1 VLYETSIKLPNQE
14 VFINLGHHTP
24 RMGNDGMG
32 SGNARRR
39 NARNKLHSFQYPVQL
54 AAGMT
59 HVRTHEGSLFL
70 FGGFENRA
78 AGIDIET
85 ATKVERLNV
94 KVLEGFTVSARVAI
108 TTTKD
113 IP

>member
-1 VLYETSIKLPNQE
+1 
-14 VFINLGHHTP
+14 
-24 RMGNDGMG
+24 
-32 SGNARRR
+32 
-39 NARNKLHSFQYPVQL
+39 LHSFQYPVQL